1 MDEGRG
7 FTIIDYEDRYK
18 QALEDISLPWLLE
31 YDLLEPV
38 DLEMLAEPHRF
49 LSGGG
54 RVLLARWGEEIVGM
68 VMLELQG
75 KGQCELLKFGV
86 KEAYRGRGIGT
97 ALMERRSRP
106 PGMQGRRKRSSPPT
120 ISSGRPCGCMSGL
133 GSNTSPIPDNGSSS
147 PTSAWSGSCEPAYR
161 EKYPAPRP
169 QAEPGYFLQRGHS
182 VRENWVTSLIH
193 SRERRR
199 YRPMPNLTNCSAMMP
214 T

>member
-38 DLEMLAEPHRF
+38 DLEMLAEE
-49 LSGGG
+49 
-54 RVLLARWGEEIVGM
+54 VLHEPVLGFNPRQARWGEEIVGM

-97 ALMERRSRP
+97 ALMEAALQAARDA
-106 PGMQGRRKRSSPPT
+106 GQKKAVLT
-120 ISSGRPCGCMSGL
+120 
-133 GSNTSPIPDNGSSS
+133 SNHQL
-147 PTSAWSGSCEPAYR
+147 R
-161 EKYPAPRP
+161 EALRLYERFGFKYVTYSDKWFQLSDIRM
-169 QAEPGYFLQRGHS
+169 E
-182 VRENWVTSLIH
+182 REL
-193 SRERRR
+193 
-199 YRPMPNLTNCSAMMP
+199 
-214 T
+214 

>member
-18 QALEDISLPWLLE
+18 QALEEISLPWLLE

-97 ALMERRSRP
+97 ALMEAALQAARDT
-106 PGMQGRRKRSSPPT
+106 GQKKAVLT
-120 ISSGRPCGCMSGL
+120 
-133 GSNTSPIPDNGSSS
+133 SNHQL
-147 PTSAWSGSCEPAYR
+147 R
-161 EKYPAPRP
+161 EALRLYERFGFKY
-169 QAEPGYFLQRGHS
+169 
-182 VRENWVTSLIH
+182 VTYSDKWFQL
-193 SRERRR
+193 
-199 YRPMPNLTNCSAMMP
+199 
-214 T
+214 

>member
-75 KGQCELLKFGV
+75 KGQCELLKF
-86 KEAYRGRGIGT
+86 
-97 ALMERRSRP
+97 ALMEAALQAARDA
-106 PGMQGRRKRSSPPT
+106 GQKKAVLT
-120 ISSGRPCGCMSGL
+120 
-133 GSNTSPIPDNGSSS
+133 SNHQL
-147 PTSAWSGSCEPAYR
+147 R
-161 EKYPAPRP
+161 EALRLYERFGFKYVTYSDKWFQLSDIRM
-169 QAEPGYFLQRGHS
+169 E
-182 VRENWVTSLIH
+182 REL
-193 SRERRR
+193 
-199 YRPMPNLTNCSAMMP
+199 
-214 T
+214 

>member
-1 MDEGRG
+1 MSKTEH
-7 FTIIDYEDRYK
+7 T
-18 QALEDISLPWLLE
+18 
-31 YDLLEPV
+31 
-38 DLEMLAEPHRF
+38 
-49 LSGGG
+49 GG

-75 KGQCELLKFGV
+75 EGQCELLKFGV

-97 ALMERRSRP
+97 ALMEAALQAARDA
-106 PGMQGRRKRSSPPT
+106 GQKK
-120 ISSGRPCGCMSGL
+120 
-133 GSNTSPIPDNGSSS
+133 
-147 PTSAWSGSCEPAYR
+147 A
-161 EKYPAPRP
+161 
-169 QAEPGYFLQRGHS
+169 AEPGYFLQRGHS